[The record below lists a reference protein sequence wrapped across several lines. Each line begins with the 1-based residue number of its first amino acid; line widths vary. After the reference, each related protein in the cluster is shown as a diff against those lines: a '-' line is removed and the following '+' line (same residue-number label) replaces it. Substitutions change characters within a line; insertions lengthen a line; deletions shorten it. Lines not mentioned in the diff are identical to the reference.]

1 MHHEYYELWNKTG
14 NTGMSQKHLSSCCCR
29 QPSIC
34 NPCPLSYFRQVLS
47 FSTCWLAVDLS
58 SADQHSFLFVVHS
71 SVKFKT
77 AVILR
82 TKISLHGKCHVKTV
96 YCTNKHITGSNFLR
110 CYVATVV
117 TYTGCINRI
126 GLDLWLPSPPSE
138 CSSTMVQDLYSRK
151 SDDYH
156 SNRNAAVHVCDR

>member
-1 MHHEYYELWNKTG
+1 
-14 NTGMSQKHLSSCCCR
+14 MSQKHLSSCCCW

-47 FSTCWLAVDLS
+47 FSTCWLAVDLL

-71 SVKFKT
+71 SIKFKT

-126 GLDLWLPSPPSE
+126 GLDLWFPSPQ
-138 CSSTMVQDLYSRK
+138 V
-151 SDDYH
+151 
-156 SNRNAAVHVCDR
+156 NALQQWYRIFIVGSQMIIIPIGMLLFMFVTDKNTQMNQYTK